1 MTERETLFWVLGM
14 LQMDKD
20 PLDSADKS
28 RIIKTIQENLR
39 ENRPTTTADTTPTTS
54 FPDESTLANPYE

>member
-39 ENRPTTTADTTPTTS
+39 LHHPMTTADTAVTS
-54 FPDESTLANPYE
+54 IPFANIHTNVTC